1 MKCAALALAFCALG
15 AAVPE
20 TGQTNDNHPRKAAL
34 AESRKKWD
42 ELFPKID
49 TNKDNALSR
58 EEVTAYMQSGHH
70 LLTKAG
76 KAEAIKDIKAK
87 TIGEFGKLD
96 KNGDGF
102 LDEAEMSAS
111 DDKAKRNLRRRGD
124 NDGKKIDIDAY
135 IVLKNPQFAD
145 DEATYVH
152 FLALDLMDSFDSDT
166 NGSLTFEEYDA
177 MKKKERDALSKF
189 TKTENEEGMIT
200 ISFGGPGDEEIAK
213 IKVKDDADF
222 KESDADAS
230 GNLDQSEFEGYLKSK
245 GEAKWNAEVEEF
257 FVFSDQNK
265 DGKLELDEVHH
276 NVDFFAVGKILKHR
290 EALHSEL

>member
-1 MKCAALALAFCALG
+1 MKMKCAALALAFCALG
-15 AAVPE
+15 GAVD
-20 TGQTNDNHPRKAAL
+20 DNHPRKAAL
-34 AESRKKWD
+34 DEARKKWD

-49 TNKDNALSR
+49 TNKDNTLSR

-102 LDEAEMSAS
+102 LDEAEMTAS
-111 DDKAKRNLRRRGD
+111 DDKAKRNLRRRGGD

-152 FLALDLMDSFDSDT
+152 FLALDLMDSFDADHD
-166 NGSLTFEEYDA
+166 GSLTFEEYDT

-189 TKTENEEGMIT
+189 TKTENEDGMIT
-200 ISFGGPGDEEIAK
+200 ISFGGPGDEEVAK
-213 IKVKDDADF
+213 IKAKDDADF
-222 KESDADAS
+222 KESDADNS
-230 GNLDQSEFEGYLKSK
+230 GNLNQIEFEGYLKSK